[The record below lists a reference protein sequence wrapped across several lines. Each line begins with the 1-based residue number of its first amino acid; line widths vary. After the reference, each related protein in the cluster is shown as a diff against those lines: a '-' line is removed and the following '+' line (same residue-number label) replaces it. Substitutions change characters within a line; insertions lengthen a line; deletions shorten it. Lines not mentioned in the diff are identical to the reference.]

1 MQQAGTGMCAACV
14 PRVRGFQHCTAAH
27 ILGCLCFL
35 LLRWL
40 LRMFLLHYG
49 RLTWL
54 LHQSRV
60 LCLAGHLLFV
70 LLLLLL
76 LSTRLARS

>member
-1 MQQAGTGMCAACV
+1 
-14 PRVRGFQHCTAAH
+14 
-27 ILGCLCFL
+27 LCFL

-40 LRMFLLHYG
+40 LRMFLLQYG

>member
-1 MQQAGTGMCAACV
+1 
-14 PRVRGFQHCTAAH
+14 
-27 ILGCLCFL
+27 LCIL

-40 LRMFLLHYG
+40 LRMFLLQYG

-54 LHQSRV
+54 LHLSRV

-76 LSTRLARS
+76 STRLAIS